1 MVMIDQWPNQSAEP
15 TRSAPVVLRLSVRV
29 HPANVYA
36 WLSFYFRP
44 LSMRSLISI
53 FVPGALLATG
63 CGHSGLPIA
72 TGTNHVQQIEV
83 VKDVSTNNGVVLTRT
98 AIATGSDP
106 ASDYDSVRDGEK
118 AQATFSGG
126 SGLSIKDAVVITATN
141 EVAGYH
147 AAYIWL
153 YQHYPGSHLQDE
165 GSDYDDTGRFWNEEK
180 IVTADGK
187 SLTQFFEVTSFCGQ

>member
-1 MVMIDQWPNQSAEP
+1 
-15 TRSAPVVLRLSVRV
+15 
-29 HPANVYA
+29 
-36 WLSFYFRP
+36 
-44 LSMRSLISI
+44 MRSLISI
-53 FVPGALLATG
+53 FLFAALLAAG
-63 CGHSGLPIA
+63 CGRPRSPVA
-72 TGTNHVQQIEV
+72 TGTDSVQQIEV

-98 AIATGSDP
+98 AIATGPDP
-106 ASDYDSVRDGEK
+106 ASDYDSVHDREK

-141 EVAGYH
+141 EVTGYR

-153 YQHYPGSHLQDE
+153 RQHYPDSHLGDE

-187 SLTQFFEVTSFCGQ
+187 SVTVFFEVTSFYGQ